1 MKYIQAI
8 FTIYPDNQT
17 TRDLVTA
24 IAGDCGFESFTDESN
39 LLIGYCQ
46 KEYYDEERLKKALS
60 TFPLEETNISIDVKD
75 VEDKDWNEVWENNGF
90 EPIVIKNKCII
101 SCFNTTNPPQ
111 KGQVKGNFPIN
122 IYIDAKQAFGTGNH
136 ETTQMIVEKLID
148 LNLKDK
154 RVLDCGCGTGILG
167 IISAKCGATEVF
179 GYDIDEWSVKNA
191 IHNAEINDVKINV
204 HKGDKKIL
212 SKIDGF
218 FDLVLANINRNI
230 LIEDLSAFSNI
241 LKCGGKVI
249 LSGFYED
256 DANLLKEKANSLR
269 LVETERS
276 VKDNWC
282 CLIFQKN
289 L

>member
-1 MKYIQAI
+1 
-8 FTIYPDNQT
+8 
-17 TRDLVTA
+17 
-24 IAGDCGFESFTDESN
+24 
-39 LLIGYCQ
+39 
-46 KEYYDEERLKKALS
+46 
-60 TFPLEETNISIDVKD
+60 
-75 VEDKDWNEVWENNGF
+75 
-90 EPIVIKNKCII
+90 
-101 SCFNTTNPPQ
+101 
-111 KGQVKGNFPIN
+111 
-122 IYIDAKQAFGTGNH
+122 
-136 ETTQMIVEKLID
+136 MIVEKLID

-212 SKIDGF
+212 SKIDGL
-218 FDLVLANINRNI
+218 FDLILANINRNI
-230 LIEDLSAFSNI
+230 LIEDLSVFSNI